1 VVTPPVVD
9 SVPVPIT
16 VTPAE
21 KVTVPV
27 GVPLR
32 LAPVTV
38 AVSVVGLPATTV
50 VGEATRLVVEFTVVT
65 VAATVT
71 GVAVKSTPPVGVP
84 EPLTVRVAGPEL
96 CSTGVTVTFT
106 VAVPPEVRVAD
117 PPLQLASVV
126 TEDAHVTVA
135 VPT

>member
-1 VVTPPVVD
+1 
-9 SVPVPIT
+9 
-16 VTPAE
+16 
-21 KVTVPV
+21 
-27 GVPLR
+27 
-32 LAPVTV
+32 
-38 AVSVVGLPATTV
+38 VVGLPATTV
-50 VGEATRLVVEFTVVT
+50 VGAATTVVVEFTVVT

-84 EPLTVRVAGPEL
+84 EPLTVRVAAPEL
-96 CSTGVTVTFT
+96 CSTGATVTVT
-106 VAVPPEVRVAD
+106 VAVPPEVRVAA